1 MSVTGVLEKYAVHV
15 VGGQGHPDD
24 ARARVAEAKAQA
36 ASLEQALA
44 AAEAR
49 LASLREVPQKMM
61 RQGAI
66 SLASAAAA
74 PMADADLQSVRALR
88 TMPQPSPTVQLV
100 VRCACSI
107 LTVDLPGSKKMTA
120 LLTWEEAKKV
130 LSRTDFALCVKQFN
144 AANLLDQA
152 ELVALVKKNAR
163 WAAATSSEGVGVG
176 RTDVVT
182 LASALASSSAVGSL
196 FGWCSRLLSGL
207 ESLGAACVPSA
218 EVLEATAVAERQVGE
233 RQAEWEG
240 ALASVQRAERHLEE
254 EQRRFNETERA
265 RKEAVR
271 REAIAKARREAEEIM
286 RLEQERARLAAEEKA
301 MREAEEK
308 ARREAEEKA
317 KQDAAKARREVEEK
331 ARREAEEKARREAE
345 EAEAAL
351 REVEAELRRIEEAS
365 KQAEERELARAAA
378 FKRYLAS
385 ELERIEVE
393 LARSDE
399 MNLHLVIQTMQ
410 ADDER
415 AMGQLLDETRKAA
428 VDELLVLAPNAGRER
443 CRGLLERC
451 EWNVADAA
459 CELLALD
466 CDRPI
471 LVAALPTPAAA
482 SRIARETRR
491 FS

>member
-1 MSVTGVLEKYAVHV
+1 MSVDKYAVHV
-15 VGGQGHPDD
+15 VGGQGHLDD

-66 SLASAAAA
+66 SLAAAAAA

-207 ESLGAACVPSA
+207 ESLGAACVPSV
-218 EVLEATAVAERQVGE
+218 EVLEATAAAERQVGE

-254 EQRRFNETERA
+254 EQRRFDETERL

-301 MREAEEK
+301 KREA
-308 ARREAEEKA
+308 
-317 KQDAAKARREVEEK
+317 EEK

-393 LARSDE
+393 LASSDE
-399 MNLHLVIQTMQ
+399 MNLHLVVQTMQ

-491 FS
+491 

>member
-1 MSVTGVLEKYAVHV
+1 MSMTGTVEKYAVHV
-15 VGGQGHPDD
+15 VGGQGPLDD
-24 ARARVAEAKAQA
+24 ARARVAEAKALA

-44 AAEAR
+44 RAEAR

-66 SLASAAAA
+66 SLAAAAAA

-144 AANLLDQA
+144 AANLLDQD

-163 WAAATSSEGVGVG
+163 WAAASSSDGVGVG

-207 ESLGAACVPSA
+207 ESLSTACVPSA
-218 EVLEATAVAERQVGE
+218 EVLEATAAAERQVGE

-240 ALASVQRAERHLEE
+240 ALTSVQRAERHLEE
-254 EQRRFNETERA
+254 EQRHFDETERA
-265 RKEAVR
+265 RKEAAR
-271 REAIAKARREAEEIM
+271 REAIAKARREAEEVM

-301 MREAEEK
+301 RREAEEK

-317 KQDAAKARREVEEK
+317 KQEAAKARREAEEK

-351 REVEAELRRIEEAS
+351 REVESELRRIEEAS
-365 KQAEERELARAAA
+365 RRAEERELARAAA
-378 FKRYLAS
+378 FKRYLAC
-385 ELERIEVE
+385 ERERLEVE
-393 LARSDE
+393 LASSGE
-399 MNLHLVIQTMQ
+399 MNLHLVVQTMQ

-428 VDELLVLAPNAGRER
+428 VDELLVLAPNAGRDR

-491 FS
+491 

>member
-1 MSVTGVLEKYAVHV
+1 MSVDKYALHV
-15 VGGQGHPDD
+15 VGGQGHLDD

-66 SLASAAAA
+66 SLAAAAAA

-207 ESLGAACVPSA
+207 ESLGAACVPSV
-218 EVLEATAVAERQVGE
+218 EVLEATAAAERQVGE

-254 EQRRFNETERA
+254 EQRRFDETERL

-301 MREAEEK
+301 KREAEEK
-308 ARREAEEKA
+308 ARREAEEQA
-317 KQDAAKARREVEEK
+317 KQEAEKARREAEEK

-393 LARSDE
+393 LASSDE
-399 MNLHLVIQTMQ
+399 MNLHLVVQTMQ

-491 FS
+491 

>member
-1 MSVTGVLEKYAVHV
+1 MSMTGTVEKYAVHV
-15 VGGQGHPDD
+15 VGGQGPLDD
-24 ARARVAEAKAQA
+24 ARARVAEAKAQV

-66 SLASAAAA
+66 SLAAAAAA

-144 AANLLDQA
+144 AANLLDQD

-163 WAAATSSEGVGVG
+163 WAAAASSDGVGVG

-207 ESLGAACVPSA
+207 ESLSTACVPSA
-218 EVLEATAVAERQVGE
+218 EVLEATAAAERQVGE

-240 ALASVQRAERHLEE
+240 ALTSVQRAERHLEE
-254 EQRRFNETERA
+254 EQRHFDETERA
-265 RKEAVR
+265 RKEAAR
-271 REAIAKARREAEEIM
+271 REAIAKARREAEEVM

-301 MREAEEK
+301 RREAEEK

-317 KQDAAKARREVEEK
+317 KQEAAKARREAEEK

-351 REVEAELRRIEEAS
+351 REVESELRRIEEAS
-365 KQAEERELARAAA
+365 RRAEERELARAAA
-378 FKRYLAS
+378 FKRYLAC
-385 ELERIEVE
+385 ERERLEVE
-393 LARSDE
+393 LASSGE
-399 MNLHLVIQTMQ
+399 MNLHLVVQMMQ

-428 VDELLVLAPNAGRER
+428 VDELLVLAPNAGRDR

-491 FS
+491 

>member
-1 MSVTGVLEKYAVHV
+1 MSMTGTVEKYAVHV
-15 VGGQGHPDD
+15 VGGQGPLDD
-24 ARARVAEAKAQA
+24 ARARVAEAKALA

-44 AAEAR
+44 RAEAR

-66 SLASAAAA
+66 SLAAAAAA

-144 AANLLDQA
+144 AANLLDQD

-163 WAAATSSEGVGVG
+163 WAAASSSDGVGVG

-207 ESLGAACVPSA
+207 ESLSTACVPSA
-218 EVLEATAVAERQVGE
+218 EVLEATAAAERQVGE

-240 ALASVQRAERHLEE
+240 ALTSVQRAERHLEE
-254 EQRRFNETERA
+254 EQRHFDETERA
-265 RKEAVR
+265 RKEAAR
-271 REAIAKARREAEEIM
+271 REAIAKARREAEEVM

-301 MREAEEK
+301 RREAEEK

-317 KQDAAKARREVEEK
+317 KQEAAKARREAEEK

-351 REVEAELRRIEEAS
+351 REVESELRRIEEAS
-365 KQAEERELARAAA
+365 RRAEERELARAAA
-378 FKRYLAS
+378 FKRYLAC
-385 ELERIEVE
+385 ERERLEVE
-393 LARSDE
+393 LASSGE
-399 MNLHLVIQTMQ
+399 MNLHLVVQMMQ

-428 VDELLVLAPNAGRER
+428 VDELLVLAPNAGRDR

-491 FS
+491 

>member
-1 MSVTGVLEKYAVHV
+1 
-15 VGGQGHPDD
+15 
-24 ARARVAEAKAQA
+24 
-36 ASLEQALA
+36 
-44 AAEAR
+44 
-49 LASLREVPQKMM
+49 
-61 RQGAI
+61 
-66 SLASAAAA
+66 
-74 PMADADLQSVRALR
+74 
-88 TMPQPSPTVQLV
+88 
-100 VRCACSI
+100 
-107 LTVDLPGSKKMTA
+107 
-120 LLTWEEAKKV
+120 
-130 LSRTDFALCVKQFN
+130 
-144 AANLLDQA
+144 
-152 ELVALVKKNAR
+152 
-163 WAAATSSEGVGVG
+163 
-176 RTDVVT
+176 
-182 LASALASSSAVGSL
+182 
-196 FGWCSRLLSGL
+196 
-207 ESLGAACVPSA
+207 
-218 EVLEATAVAERQVGE
+218 
-233 RQAEWEG
+233 
-240 ALASVQRAERHLEE
+240 LEE
-254 EQRRFNETERA
+254 EQRRFDETERM

-301 MREAEEK
+301 KREAEEK

-317 KQDAAKARREVEEK
+317 RL
-331 ARREAEEKARREAE
+331 EAE

-393 LARSDE
+393 LASSDE
-399 MNLHLVIQTMQ
+399 MNLHLVVQTMQ

-428 VDELLVLAPNAGRER
+428 IDELLVLAPNAGRER

-491 FS
+491 

>member
-1 MSVTGVLEKYAVHV
+1 
-15 VGGQGHPDD
+15 
-24 ARARVAEAKAQA
+24 
-36 ASLEQALA
+36 
-44 AAEAR
+44 
-49 LASLREVPQKMM
+49 
-61 RQGAI
+61 
-66 SLASAAAA
+66 
-74 PMADADLQSVRALR
+74 
-88 TMPQPSPTVQLV
+88 
-100 VRCACSI
+100 

-207 ESLGAACVPSA
+207 ESLGAACVPSV
-218 EVLEATAVAERQVGE
+218 EVLEATAAAERQVGE

-254 EQRRFNETERA
+254 EQRRFDETERM

-301 MREAEEK
+301 KREAEEK
-308 ARREAEEKA
+308 ARREAEEQAKQEAEKA
-317 KQDAAKARREVEEK
+317 KREEEEK
-331 ARREAEEKARREAE
+331 ARREAEEKAKREAE

-393 LARSDE
+393 LASSDE
-399 MNLHLVIQTMQ
+399 MNLHLVVQTMQ

-491 FS
+491 

>member
-1 MSVTGVLEKYAVHV
+1 
-15 VGGQGHPDD
+15 
-24 ARARVAEAKAQA
+24 
-36 ASLEQALA
+36 
-44 AAEAR
+44 
-49 LASLREVPQKMM
+49 
-61 RQGAI
+61 
-66 SLASAAAA
+66 
-74 PMADADLQSVRALR
+74 
-88 TMPQPSPTVQLV
+88 
-100 VRCACSI
+100 

-207 ESLGAACVPSA
+207 ESLGAACVPSV
-218 EVLEATAVAERQVGE
+218 EVLEATAAAERQVGE

-254 EQRRFNETERA
+254 EQRRFDETERL

-301 MREAEEK
+301 KREAEEK

-317 KQDAAKARREVEEK
+317 KQEAEKARREAEEK

-393 LARSDE
+393 LASSDE
-399 MNLHLVIQTMQ
+399 MNLHLVVQTMQ

-491 FS
+491 

>member
-1 MSVTGVLEKYAVHV
+1 MSVDKYAVHV
-15 VGGQGHPDD
+15 VGGQGHLDD

-66 SLASAAAA
+66 SLAAAAAA

-207 ESLGAACVPSA
+207 ESLGAACVPSV
-218 EVLEATAVAERQVGE
+218 EVLEATAAAERQVGE

-254 EQRRFNETERA
+254 EQRRFDETERL

-301 MREAEEK
+301 KREAEEK

-317 KQDAAKARREVEEK
+317 KQEAEKARREAEEK

-393 LARSDE
+393 LASSDE
-399 MNLHLVIQTMQ
+399 MNLHLVVQTMQ

-491 FS
+491 